1 MNSKNLKIF
10 VLVILGYILFTIF
23 LTYPIALRINSLAG
37 PNGDN
42 LMFAWN
48 MWWAKRAVMELRTD
62 PFQTDYI
69 FYPNNICLTYHTFCP
84 FNSFISIPLQYVFN
98 LAVTYNLILLST
110 FLFSGLGAYL
120 LVYYFT
126 KNRLASFIGGLIFA
140 FCPYHFAHAE
150 CHLNHATMQFIP
162 FSILYLV
169 KLYDYKKVRYALLSG
184 IFLALNFYS
193 CYYYGVYLAIFISV
207 FLVYWCFRG
216 DKEIINKKFFGNFLF
231 IVFIFLILT
240 SPLLYRFVK
249 EGWGR
254 DSFYAGGQEGYVSDL
269 IGLFTPSILHTFFR
283 YFQWLNSICS
293 RFTGCPPEYTVFLGY
308 TVLLLSL
315 IAIFKIRS
323 NWKWFW
329 GFSSLFF
336 IILSFGPHLHI
347 LGKTYFGNIS
357 LPYYWIVQIVPF
369 FKQARC
375 PSRFIVMTML
385 SLSVLAGYGFTY
397 IFGKLKKPEGKL
409 IMFTIICLLISF
421 EFSTIPVRQ
430 TPLKIPKFYYE
441 IKKDK
446 KDYAILDFPIF
457 MCDSSNEL
465 YMYLQTIHEKKIV
478 NGWISRLP
486 QNLGAVLNDVAKLSK
501 SSLRRYNI
509 KYIVI
514 HKDLIEGARNLD
526 DLYKINLLK
535 GDVQKHIF
543 DLLESE
549 KRFEKLPIGDQDIVV
564 YKVPPEIENE
574 EGPELLYIFDKK
586 GGEFDIQEDGD
597 YLIRVKVSVEPYL
610 NRIKED
616 GLVLEFNSPADLEKL
631 KINPSNSTYQYSI
644 WETGGLFLST
654 YFDGSSWEDE
664 YVQMRL
670 KGINVDLK
678 RYPYFYLTYKVE
690 DPKIQTIE
698 VVVGVDFNSD
708 NIVDEY
714 IRGLYPMPASSDFSR
729 YTVNLYDRIKDKIPM
744 GGDCKAIAL
753 ELYPH
758 KIWGADCTLL
768 GDRGMYNFWINK
780 IGFYNYSLSR
790 GREVITGVRYI
801 SDLIDKRGWQVG
813 YHPKAY
819 EFIKKRGSI
828 VILQSY
834 PCIEL
839 SKYVDY
845 IDLQRYNILELNY
858 VIDESIRLNSIE
870 PLLGVDLN
878 GDKSTDIEVPL
889 GELSVS
895 KGCNRQT
902 INVLEKVIDNFPNLD
917 KCFLTNIKLRLRIDK
932 GMGYQEDLFR
942 LNSIKFYSK
951 RFRPDS
957 SFIFRE
963 PVFELDGNVCWIN
976 KRFSQLEDAKSVLFS
991 KIVFLKKGKHNIGNL
1006 LGDGLDYIAIEK
1018 VVNDEE
1024 YRI

>member
-1 MNSKNLKIF
+1 MSNDNLKYL

-42 LMFAWN
+42 LLFSWN
-48 MWWAKRAVMELRTD
+48 MWWAKRAVMELRTN

-69 FYPNNICLTYHTFCP
+69 FYPNSISLTYHTFSP
-84 FNSFISIPLQYVFN
+84 FNSFISIPLQYIFN
-98 LAVTYNLILLST
+98 LAVTYNLILLFT
-110 FLFSGLGAYL
+110 FLFSALGAYL

-126 KNRLASFIGGLIFA
+126 KNRLASFIGGLVFS

-169 KLYDYKKVRYALLSG
+169 KLYDYRKIKYALLSG

-193 CYYYGVYLAIFISV
+193 CYYYGVYLAIFIGV
-207 FLVYWCFRG
+207 FLIYWCLNDFFNWRG
-216 DKEIINKKFFGNFLF
+216 DKGIINKKFFGNFLF

-269 IGLFTPSILHTFFR
+269 VGLFTPSILHTFFR
-283 YFQWLNSICS
+283 HFQWLNSICP

-308 TVLLLSL
+308 TVLFLSL
-315 IAIFKIRS
+315 IAIFKIKS

-329 GFSSLFF
+329 TFSSLFF

-347 LGKTYFGNIS
+347 LGKTHFKNIS
-357 LPYYWIVQIVPF
+357 LSYYWLVQIVPF

-385 SLSVLAGYGFTY
+385 GLSVLAGYGFTY
-397 IFGKLKKPEGKL
+397 IFNRLKSKMGKL
-409 IMFTIICLLISF
+409 ITFTIVCLFISF
-421 EFSTIPVRQ
+421 EFSTIPLRQ
-430 TPLKIPKFYYE
+430 TPVRIPKFYYE

-457 MCDSSNEL
+457 MCDSSSEL

-501 SSLRRYNI
+501 SSLRKYNI

-514 HKDLIEGARNLD
+514 HKDLLEGARNI
-526 DLYKINLLK
+526 YWGNLLE
-535 GDVQKHIF
+535 GDVQKCIF
-543 DLLESE
+543 DLLQSE
-549 KRFEKLPIGDQDIVV
+549 KRFEELPIEDKDIVV
-564 YKVPPEIENE
+564 YQVSQE
-574 EGPELLYIFDKK
+574 EGDDEEYSELVYMFDRR
-586 GGEFDIQEDGD
+586 GGEFDIPEDGN
-597 YLIRVKVSVEPYL
+597 YLIKAKVSAEPYL

-616 GLVLEFNSPADLEKL
+616 GLVLEFNSPPDLEKL

-654 YFDGSSWEDE
+654 YFDGGSWEDE

-670 KGINVDLK
+670 EGINVDLK
-678 RYPYFYLTYKVE
+678 RYPYFYLVYKVE
-690 DPKIQTIE
+690 DPDIQTIE

-729 YTVNLYDRIKDKIPM
+729 YTVNLYDRIKDKIR
-744 GGDCKAIAL
+744 G
-753 ELYPH
+753 
-758 KIWGADCTLL
+758 LL
-768 GDRGMYNFWINK
+768 KTRGF
-780 IGFYNYSLSR
+780 
-790 GREVITGVRYI
+790 
-801 SDLIDKRGWQVG
+801 
-813 YHPKAY
+813 
-819 EFIKKRGSI
+819 
-828 VILQSY
+828 
-834 PCIEL
+834 
-839 SKYVDY
+839 
-845 IDLQRYNILELNY
+845 
-858 VIDESIRLNSIE
+858 
-870 PLLGVDLN
+870 
-878 GDKSTDIEVPL
+878 
-889 GELSVS
+889 
-895 KGCNRQT
+895 
-902 INVLEKVIDNFPNLD
+902 
-917 KCFLTNIKLRLRIDK
+917 
-932 GMGYQEDLFR
+932 
-942 LNSIKFYSK
+942 
-951 RFRPDS
+951 
-957 SFIFRE
+957 
-963 PVFELDGNVCWIN
+963 
-976 KRFSQLEDAKSVLFS
+976 
-991 KIVFLKKGKHNIGNL
+991 
-1006 LGDGLDYIAIEK
+1006 
-1018 VVNDEE
+1018 
-1024 YRI
+1024 